1 MSIASVRPTGL
12 PLVRH
17 LASWVT
23 PWLARSPLSAN
34 QITVLSM
41 AFGLGCAGAMA
52 RGEWAWTLG
61 GALMLVCSYILDSCD
76 GEIARLKDQCSEFG
90 RRLDSFADWIVHT
103 AFFAGLGV
111 GVSRQNGDD
120 LWLWLG
126 LIAAAGSTI
135 NYLVGFFLEARD
147 KARAANQPPAGNKVS
162 GSAGSYRD
170 PETPMEWA
178 VFVFRELTRADF
190 WLIVLALSVF
200 DVTWVLLP
208 AGAIGA
214 QVYWAVQFI
223 GCAREFYT

>member
-1 MSIASVRPTGL
+1 MSTAPDRPTGL

-17 LASWVT
+17 LAAWVT
-23 PWLARSPLSAN
+23 PWLARTPVSAN
-34 QITVLSM
+34 QVTFLSM

-52 RGEWAWTLG
+52 RGEWAWTLA
-61 GALMLVCSYILDSCD
+61 GALMLVVAYALDSCD

-90 RRLDSFADWIVHT
+90 RRLDSFADWIVHV

-111 GVSRQNGDD
+111 GVSRQSGED

-126 LIAAAGSTI
+126 LIAAGGCTI
-135 NYLVGFFLEARD
+135 NYILGFLLEARD
-147 KARAANQPPAGNKVS
+147 RARPTNRPAAS
-162 GSAGSYRD
+162 GTAGSHRD

-190 WLIVLALSVF
+190 WLIVLALSIF
-200 DVTWVLLP
+200 DFTWVLLP

-214 QVYWAVQFI
+214 QIYWATQFI